1 MKKIA
6 VSIHVSIYGRGTH
19 TYMRLKSKMQT
30 SHPEDVRSNVI
41 EDFQDMGWKG
51 IEIGEPTEAHTEY
64 PERGMKFWN
73 VKLSLKGK
81 TRTYRGDVNVFAKTT
96 GSAKKKATK
105 NFARNGSDP
114 FENMSVVVQTEDG
127 ALIEE

>member
-6 VSIHVSIYGRGTH
+6 VSIHVSIYGKGTR

-30 SHPEDVRSNVI
+30 SHPEDVRSKVI

-81 TRTYRGDVNVFAKTT
+81 TRTYMGDVNVFAKTA
-96 GSAKKKATK
+96 GSAKKKATR

-127 ALIEE
+127 TLIEE